1 MSSSAT
7 SGFTAFKRTAA
18 FSVNGSLLLDSQ
30 RITALPCVQPSAAL
44 CDQQKQRSTPALS
57 LNPGAQAPASLPP
70 VIFRRITSPD
80 VPPGITSWRS
90 QPCVRRCSFGAL
102 RLISAVTVSLS
113 ALVSA
118 ANLSTTLFLDGLCF
132 PGASRTGLRS
142 RLALKIFPAKRA
154 LRPGMIFASLA
165 SRHDICRHCVH

>member
-1 MSSSAT
+1 
-7 SGFTAFKRTAA
+7 
-18 FSVNGSLLLDSQ
+18 
-30 RITALPCVQPSAAL
+30 
-44 CDQQKQRSTPALS
+44 
-57 LNPGAQAPASLPP
+57 

-80 VPPGITSWRS
+80 VPTGITSWRS
-90 QPCVRRCSFGAL
+90 QPCVPGCFSGHCILARFLPASRPGIFFPAL

-142 RLALKIFPAKRA
+142 RLPFAKKRVATEGDWRLFPSCAAASLPRMYFPAS
-154 LRPGMIFASLA
+154 LPDEVGLA
-165 SRHDICRHCVH
+165 SF